1 MNVLYFMRLW
11 RCFWCRQGTRSWRSA
26 PGIWVLLG
34 MVTPL
39 ALPEVTLG
47 LVLAV
52 GVFILFAL
60 APIRQLAYLGV
71 GLVLGGIAS
80 LLASISA
87 PNPACDGEVMMVMGA
102 IDQLPFEVWGWE
114 GETRWST
121 RLRVEA
127 TIPSS
132 CGDLSR
138 VQVSVPQPLNAA
150 DLGRRV
156 VALGTFSITGSQ
168 WSRGRPPEQAN
179 AMAQGLGG
187 RLWAKHLDTL
197 SGDPP
202 WLDGIRGG
210 LAHRIDTAIV
220 PIRVKGLLLALT
232 VGDGSRLPTQDWRKF
247 RALGIT
253 HALVISG
260 LHVGLVYGAVW
271 WLGRRLVLS
280 VWPRML
286 LHRDYSV
293 LLAWG
298 CAGAYAMLAGFTV
311 PTQRALL
318 MLSVLVLVTLAG
330 WRTTPL
336 RALLTAAVMLVAA
349 QPFSVLG
356 PSFWLTVSA
365 TGLLLV
371 IHTVLTRCHL
381 FRVRGVFIKAVLGQS
396 MLVFGLMPLVTL
408 WYPPAGVVAIAA
420 NLLLVPLLSLTVIPA
435 ALIAALATV
444 FASEPILSSRTPIV
458 WQPAQGFSR
467 LWFGLLDETR
477 WHLGAEQEPE
487 TALGRA
493 LALQVSS
500 GLQKSARRDKTSSKF
515 SLTVLDV
522 GQGLSILV
530 RVDGNTIL
538 YDTGDGHEHG
548 FTQADRVI
556 LPFLR
561 HQAVSAI
568 DWLILSHGDRDHIG
582 GVDVLLDAMPVA
594 KVYGHGGLSCRPGQ
608 EISLGGS
615 ARLRFLNG
623 DLSALGVVP
632 SAESDNDVS
641 CVVLIEYLNYRFLL
655 MGDVERSREK
665 ALVRFWREEL
675 SANVLIA
682 AHHGSNTSSS
692 ATFLKWAKPDYAVF
706 SAGRGNRFGHPAAT
720 VVDRFAERNTTMLNT
735 AVDGAITF
743 TIEGSALTIATMR
756 DGTIPY
762 WLRVP

>member
-1 MNVLYFMRLW
+1 MSALYVTRLW
-11 RCFWCRQGTRSWRSA
+11 RRFLCRHGVGSCRSA

-34 MVTPL
+34 LVTPL
-39 ALPEVTLG
+39 ALPQATLG

-52 GVFILFAL
+52 GVFTLFAL
-60 APIRQLAYLGV
+60 APIRQLAYLGL
-71 GLVLGGIAS
+71 GLTLGGITS
-80 LLASISA
+80 MSASISA
-87 PNPACDGEVMMVMGA
+87 PNPACDGEVIMVMGA
-102 IDQLPFEVWGWE
+102 IDQLPFEVRGWDD
-114 GETRWST
+114 ETRWAT

-127 TIPSS
+127 TIPPS

-138 VQVSVPQPLNAA
+138 VQLSAPQQLNAT

-156 VALGTFSITGSQ
+156 VALGTFSMTGSQ
-168 WSRGRPPEQAN
+168 WNPGRPPEQAY
-179 AMAQGLGG
+179 ALAQGLGG
-187 RLWAKHLDTL
+187 RLWATQLDALT
-197 SGDPP
+197 GEPP
-202 WLDGIRGG
+202 WLDGVRGE
-210 LAHRIDTAIV
+210 LAHQIDTAIV

-232 VGDGSRLPTQDWRKF
+232 VGDGSRLPKQDWSTF

-293 LLAWG
+293 LLAWV
-298 CAGAYAMLAGFTV
+298 CAGAYALLAGFTI

-330 WRTTPL
+330 WRTPPPM
-336 RALLTAAVMLVAA
+336 ALLSAAVMLVVA

-356 PSFWLTVSA
+356 PSFWLTISA

-371 IHTVLTRCHL
+371 IHRVLTRCHL
-381 FRVRGVFIKAVLGQS
+381 FRVRGAFVKAVVGQS
-396 MLVFGLMPLVTL
+396 MLVFGLMPLVAL
-408 WYPPAGVVAIAA
+408 WYSPAGVVAIAA

-435 ALIAALATV
+435 ALIAALVTV
-444 FASEPILSSRTPIV
+444 VASEPALSSRTPIL

-477 WHLGAEQEPE
+477 WHLGVQQVPE
-487 TALGRA
+487 TSLGRA
-493 LALQVSS
+493 LALQVSRGFQVS
-500 GLQKSARRDKTSSKF
+500 DRREKTVSKF

-530 RVDGNTIL
+530 RVNGKTIL
-538 YDTGDGHEHG
+538 YDTGDGHERG

-561 HQAVSAI
+561 RQSVAEI

-582 GVDVLLDAMPVA
+582 GVDVILDAMPVA
-594 KVYGHGGLSCRPGQ
+594 EAYGHGGLSCRPGQ
-608 EISLGGS
+608 VVSLGGS
-615 ARLRFLNG
+615 ARLLFLNG
-623 DLSALGVVP
+623 ELSAPGAAG
-632 SAESDNDVS
+632 STQSDNDKS
-641 CVVLIEYLNYRFLL
+641 CVLLIEYLNYRFLL
-655 MGDVERSREK
+655 MGDVEHSREK
-665 ALVRFWREEL
+665 ALVRYWRGEL
-675 SANVLIA
+675 AADVVIA
-682 AHHGSNTSSS
+682 AHHGSDTSSS
-692 ATFLKWAKPDYAVF
+692 ATFLKWADAGYVVF
-706 SAGRGNRFGHPAAT
+706 SAGRGNRFGHPAAA
-720 VVDRFAERNTTMLNT
+720 VVGRFAGRNTTLLDT
-735 AVDGAITF
+735 ARDGAITF
-743 TIEGSALTIATMR
+743 TIEGGVINIATMR